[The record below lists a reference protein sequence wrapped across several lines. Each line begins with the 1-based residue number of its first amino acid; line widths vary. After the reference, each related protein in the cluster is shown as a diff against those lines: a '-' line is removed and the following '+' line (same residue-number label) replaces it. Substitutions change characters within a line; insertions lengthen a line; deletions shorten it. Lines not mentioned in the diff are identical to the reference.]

1 MYGNTNL
8 STLFGAL
15 GTPPADLE
23 AARSY
28 GRALAKMGLPVL
40 LVNPGS
46 KVPAD
51 WRSTAEKKKAQDAGE
66 RGGVHL
72 ATTDTRTLDKFLK
85 RAYAETAKR
94 GHPAP
99 LAPGTPINWA
109 VRLRGSGYVVA
120 DADTP
125 AEVEALRAFLAQDYD
140 GEVPAPTVVTP
151 GTMDGAHSGGG
162 HWWFRLPEDLAEA
175 LTPALGLQAT
185 VKVYA
190 PGREDGAGFSLYMGD
205 AYVLVPPSVRDG
217 KGYTLTAPDTD
228 LPPSLEATIR
238 DRLDVAS
245 ARVAAR
251 EEREAELE
259 ARGDVPASSLTMDEQ
274 ITEWA
279 RRTPWTEIL
288 SGDRLTPD
296 QRWTDTGVPD
306 SCGCRVWTAP
316 GPHGSPKSATTHSD
330 VCTLGNYSLHN
341 APMHIWTDNPG
352 PELERAVEEHGRTLS
367 KLRVVAYLYHDGDE
381 SAALEEAGVETSQ
394 GTPLDKTLAAVGAGS
409 VDSAVEVTG
418 AAPVNQVD
426 MSVLAPTPA
435 VLPDPAEDAV
445 VLSDLVADATT
456 PVPLTLTG
464 VDPYD
469 AWGTERPTDD
479 NQFRGHFRMAPASQ
493 YAGMEPPQWLV
504 DGLLE
509 HGLCSIVGDSGVGK
523 SAVVLDMLCHM
534 AMGWPWRGRE
544 TRQCVSVY
552 AAGESIHGAYD
563 RMATWAREHGA
574 PEVLDRVILVS
585 GTPQV
590 SGDRKWW
597 GKLTEGVLRT
607 DAQVVVIDTLARAT
621 VGLEEN
627 AAKDMGVVN
636 GVFDKIIRDTGAS
649 LWYVHHVTRGTSHG
663 RGSTALYGAVD
674 SEILITDLAEDGD
687 LWDQK
692 NGKAVAY
699 RPDGTP
705 VELAGKPLT
714 VQANKEKN
722 GPDTGVWSQVLLS
735 SVDGEDGRS
744 HALVTEL
751 DGSPRHLFA
760 GGEVLTSRKPKN
772 AARPQVDPEAWNGPA
787 VDRDQDVVER
797 LADMVEAVVD
807 SAASQDARYARSDLS
822 TMRSFRDYR
831 MDLARQGWDYVWS
844 EHVQAGMDLAVARKN
859 NNVGRPTRA
868 TIGYVDPYDHD

>member
-1 MYGNTNL
+1 MYGNTPL

-15 GTPPADLE
+15 GTAPTTLDSAY
-23 AARSY
+23 AY
-28 GRALAKMGLPVL
+28 GSALMKHGLPVL
-40 LVNPGS
+40 LVNPDS

-51 WRSTAEKKKAQDAGE
+51 WRSATERKKDQAADV

-72 ATTDTRTLDKFLK
+72 ATTKATTLKKYLK
-85 RAYAETAKR
+85 RAYAAPEDVKR

-99 LAPGTPINWA
+99 LGEGQVMNWA

-125 AEVEALRAFLAQDYD
+125 EEVAALRAFLAPDYN
-140 GEVPAPTVVTP
+140 GTAPAPTVVTP
-151 GTMDGAHSGGG
+151 GTLDGAHSGGG
-162 HWWFRLPEDLAEA
+162 HWWFRLPDDLAEA
-175 LTPALGLQAT
+175 LTPALGLPAT
-185 VKVYA
+185 VKVHA
-190 PGREDGAGFSLYMGD
+190 DGHDTPFSLYMGD
-205 AYVLVPPSVRDG
+205 AYVLIPPSVRDG
-217 KGYTLTAPDTD
+217 KGYQLTAPDTQ
-228 LPPSLEATIR
+228 LPPALEEHIR
-238 DRLDVAS
+238 GRLDVAKS
-245 ARVAAR
+245 RRVAR
-251 EEREAELE
+251 EQREAELE
-259 ARGDVPASSLTMDEQ
+259 ERGDVPTSDLSLDDQ
-274 ITEWA
+274 ITQWA
-279 RRTPWTEIL
+279 RNTPWTDIL
-288 SGDRLTPD
+288 RPHG
-296 QRWTDTGVPD
+296 WVDTGVPD

-316 GPHGSPKSATTHSD
+316 GSHGSPKSATTHSD
-330 VCTLGNYSLHN
+330 VCSAGRYSLHN

-352 PELERAVEEHGRTLS
+352 PELEAAVEQYGTKTLS
-367 KLRVVAYLYHDGDE
+367 KLRVVAALDHDGDQ
-381 SAALEEAGVETSQ
+381 AAAMAEAGIETAM
-394 GTPLDKTLAAVGAGS
+394 GTPLDMTLAAVGAGS

-418 AAPVNQVD
+418 AAPVAQVD

-435 VLPDPAEDAV
+435 TVPDAPEGAE
-445 VLSDLVADATT
+445 VLSDLVADADT

-464 VDPYD
+464 MDPYA

-479 NQFRGHFRMAPASQ
+479 TQFRGHFRMAPASQ

-534 AMGWPWRGRE
+534 AMGWAWRGRK

-563 RMATWAREHGA
+563 RLNTWAKVHEA

-590 SGDRKWW
+590 SGDREWW

-607 DAQVVVIDTLARAT
+607 GAQVVVIDTLARAT

-636 GVFDKIIRDTGAS
+636 GVFDKVIRDTGAS

-674 SEILITDLAEDGD
+674 SEILISDLAEDGD
-687 LWDQK
+687 CWDQL
-692 NGKAVAY
+692 NGTPAAY
-699 RPDGTP
+699 QSDGTP
-705 VELAGKPLT
+705 VALEGKPLT
-714 VQANKEKN
+714 VLANKEKN
-722 GPDTGVWSQVLLS
+722 GPDVGVWTQVMLT
-735 SVDGEDGRS
+735 SVSTGEDDTRT
-744 HALVTEL
+744 HALITEL
-751 DGSPRHLFA
+751 DAMPRHLFA
-760 GGEVLTSRKPKN
+760 GGEVLTSRRKGNGPK
-772 AARPQVDPEAWNGPA
+772 AEVDAEQWTGPA

-807 SAASQDARYARSDLS
+807 AAPSQDARYARSDLS
-822 TMRSFRDYR
+822 TMGSFRDYR
-831 MDLARQGWDYVWS
+831 RDLQLQGWTGSWP
-844 EHVQAGMDLAVARKN
+844 EHVQAGMDLAVSRRTN
-859 NNVGRPTRA
+859 DVGRPTKA
-868 TIGYVDPYDHD
+868 TIGYVDRYDHD